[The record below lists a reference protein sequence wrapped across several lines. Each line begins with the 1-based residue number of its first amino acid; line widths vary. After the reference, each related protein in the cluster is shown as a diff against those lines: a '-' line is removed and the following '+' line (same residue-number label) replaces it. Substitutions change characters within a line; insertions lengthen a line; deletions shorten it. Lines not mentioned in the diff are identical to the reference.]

1 MTNWFQ
7 QAFQVTP
14 PAGPL
19 GDLLAQ
25 LFWRIGIA
33 FVLGGI
39 VAAIYRATHRDE
51 PITPSFP
58 RTLVLMSILIS
69 MVTQV
74 IGDNM
79 ARAFSLTGALAIV
92 RFRTVVRDTQ
102 DTAFVIFA
110 VIVGMAAGA
119 DHLWVAIVGAI
130 VIGTAILIMR
140 PRRRVSGWSEEECD
154 LSLRLPVESEPE
166 ALLAPIFQKH
176 VLNFEVRSVGTAKK
190 GASLELNY
198 RLRLRDGA
206 RPFELISELNK
217 IEGVES
223 VDLSRAEES

>member
-7 QAFQVTP
+7 QALQVTP
-14 PAGPL
+14 PSGPL
-19 GDLLAQ
+19 SDMLTQ
-25 LFWRIGIA
+25 LFWRIGLA

-130 VIGTAILIMR
+130 VVGTAILIMR
-140 PRRRVSGWSEEECD
+140 PRRSVTRGIVMRSSPCASDAVARLVSHGT
-154 LSLRLPVESEPE
+154 ES
-166 ALLAPIFQKH
+166 
-176 VLNFEVRSVGTAKK
+176 RTARAK
-190 GASLELNY
+190 
-198 RLRLRDGA
+198 
-206 RPFELISELNK
+206 RP
-217 IEGVES
+217 
-223 VDLSRAEES
+223 

>member
-1 MTNWFQ
+1 MLT
-7 QAFQVTP
+7 
-14 PAGPL
+14 
-19 GDLLAQ
+19 Q
-25 LFWRIGIA
+25 LFWRIGLA

-130 VIGTAILIMR
+130 VVGTAILIMR
-140 PRRRVSGWSEEECD
+140 PRRSVTGWSQEECV

-166 ALLAPIFQKH
+166 GLLAPVFKKH
-176 VLNFEVRSVGTAKK
+176 VLNFEIRSVATAKK

-206 RPFELISELNK
+206 RPFELISELTK
-217 IEGVES
+217 LEGVES